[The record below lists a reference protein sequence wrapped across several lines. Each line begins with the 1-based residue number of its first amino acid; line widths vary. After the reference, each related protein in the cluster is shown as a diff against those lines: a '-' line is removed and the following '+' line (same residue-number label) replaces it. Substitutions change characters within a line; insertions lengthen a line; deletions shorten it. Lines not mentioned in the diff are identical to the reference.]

1 MYTSNG
7 LATGRSVRG
16 AWSQALFAVTPR
28 VLMEEEAWGAA
39 WAAEPELDPE
49 GSSALASLCC
59 PHVSPNDRQ
68 AVTNGGKLTKDTDDA
83 QKEGTPNG
91 YPCIQG
97 KQRGP
102 VGTCRTG
109 SGSPRPG
116 SLGQV
121 PRVAGVAGV
130 VGVVGVAVV

>member
-1 MYTSNG
+1 
-7 LATGRSVRG
+7 
-16 AWSQALFAVTPR
+16 
-28 VLMEEEAWGAA
+28 MEEEAWGAA

-68 AVTNGGKLTKDTDDA
+68 AVTNGGKQTKDTDDA
-83 QKEGTPNG
+83 QKERTPNG

-102 VGTCRTG
+102 VGTCWTG
-109 SGSPRPG
+109 SCLNGF
-116 SLGQV
+116 Q
-121 PRVAGVAGV
+121 GVRGRGAWGRCPAWRAGV
-130 VGVVGVAVV
+130 VGVAMV